1 MKKLKRTNPSKKKRT
16 KRLTPKIS
24 PEKKREIQE
33 HLQDIKNSIRIF
45 FFNINTSIKKKRES
59 YRLKQKE
66 RQNKKHHK
74 NILLTLSKKRFEN
87 GSSTE
92 SPQIT
97 IKTTQPSEEI
107 KESVNLID
115 CDLEI
120 RKTLADL
127 FQNIQNSYEFNDALM
142 ESSNIRKKKFK
153 KKSKDPHFQLTKK
166 IYQKYIELEEKL
178 ERIETTTEAIKDD
191 TLCILIDVSQIAKMI
206 EVAIDDIT
214 NIEQYMK
221 NYLGSDWQ
229 KIKHY
234 WQKYKDKEITK
245 SEFVKS
251 CLKSVGLKFLNI
263 FIRTK

>member
-1 MKKLKRTNPSKKKRT
+1 MMKKLRRTNPSKKKR
-16 KRLTPKIS
+16 KKIIIS
-24 PEKKREIQE
+24 PEKKKVIQE

-45 FFNINTSIKKKRES
+45 FFNINTSISR
-59 YRLKQKE
+59 YRDKMKNKQIQ

-92 SPQIT
+92 SPEIT

-120 RKTLADL
+120 RERLADL
-127 FQNIQNSYEFNDALM
+127 FQDIQKSDEFNDVLM
-142 ESSNIRKKKFK
+142 ESSNIKKKKFK
-153 KKSKDPHFQLTKK
+153 KKSKDPHFQLTKQ

-178 ERIETTTEAIKDD
+178 DRIETTTEAIKDD
-191 TLCILIDVSQIAKMI
+191 TLCILIDINQIAKMI
-206 EVAIDDIT
+206 ELAIDDIT
-214 NIEQYMK
+214 NIEEYMK
-221 NYLGSDWQ
+221 NYLGSEWQ

-251 CLKSVGLKFLNI
+251 SLKVVGLRFVNI

>member
-1 MKKLKRTNPSKKKRT
+1 MKKKR
-16 KRLTPKIS
+16 RRIIIS
-24 PEKKREIQE
+24 PEKKKEIQE
-33 HLQDIKNSIRIF
+33 HLQGIKNSIRFF
-45 FFNINTSIKKKRES
+45 FFNINTSIKKKRDRYKS
-59 YRLKQKE
+59 KQKE
-66 RQNKKHHK
+66 RQNKKQHK

-97 IKTTQPSEEI
+97 IKTTPQSEEI

-120 RKTLADL
+120 RERLADL
-127 FQNIQNSYEFNDALM
+127 FQDIQKSDDFNDVLM
-142 ESSNIRKKKFK
+142 ESSNIKKKKLK
-153 KKSKDPHFQLTKK
+153 KKNKDPHFQLTKQ

-178 ERIETTTEAIKDD
+178 DQIASTTESIKDD
-191 TLCILIDVSQIAKMI
+191 TFMILIDVSQLAKMI

-214 NIEQYMK
+214 NIEEYMK
-221 NYLGSDWQ
+221 AYLGSDWQ
-229 KIKHY
+229 KIKHS
-234 WQKYKDKEITK
+234 WEKYKDKEITK

-251 CLKSVGLKFLNI
+251 CLKSVGLRFVNI

>member
-1 MKKLKRTNPSKKKRT
+1 MMKKLKRTNPLKKKR
-16 KRLTPKIS
+16 KKIIIS
-24 PEKKREIQE
+24 PEKKKEIQE

-45 FFNINTSIKKKRES
+45 FFNINTSIRKKRES
-59 YRLKQKE
+59 YRLKQIE

-120 RKTLADL
+120 RENLADL
-127 FQNIQNSYEFNDALM
+127 FQNIQKSYEVNDVLM
-142 ESSNIRKKKFK
+142 ESSNIKKKKFK
-153 KKSKDPHFQLTKK
+153 KKSKDPHFQLTKQ

-178 ERIETTTEAIKDD
+178 DRIETTTEAIKDD

-214 NIEQYMK
+214 NIEDYMK

-251 CLKSVGLKFLNI
+251 CLKSVGLRFINI